1 LATKEKRVKQDVS
14 INHRGGEDLMKKIE
28 KGLLNEVITQAG
40 LSKDKAQEI
49 IGTIR
54 ISLVRQAAKEPG
66 KKIKLDDEIV
76 KDLEESIRIGANIT
90 ADEASKVLGVFKSK
104 VKELNDPQVQLLE
117 DGTFNVTEE
126 GIDFKVSE

>member
-1 LATKEKRVKQDVS
+1 
-14 INHRGGEDLMKKIE
+14 MKKIE